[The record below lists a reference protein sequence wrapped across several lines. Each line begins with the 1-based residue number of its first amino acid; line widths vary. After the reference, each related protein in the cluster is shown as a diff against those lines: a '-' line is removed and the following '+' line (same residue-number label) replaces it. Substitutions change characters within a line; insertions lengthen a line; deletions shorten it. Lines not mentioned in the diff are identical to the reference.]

1 MSDTQSVLDT
11 MTAGIIGRKAERA
24 ATLTPVGM
32 ERAVPHA
39 AEQGITLE
47 QAERLLQDLDDANR
61 AGRRAYEN
69 LIRTGQRF
77 VAILSGKPDTA
88 LDEAAVVGDFPAEF
102 AAKAAAAQA
111 ATFGD
116 APPLDEGWSCS
127 VHDQASLK
135 ELTSRKGRKYRACTL
150 CEEFEK

>member
-77 VAILSGKPDTA
+77 VAILSGKPDTM
-88 LDEAAVVGDFPAEF
+88 LDEAKVVDFPAEF
-102 AAKAAAAQA
+102 AAKSAAAQA
-111 ATFGD
+111 ATFSD
-116 APPLDEGWSCS
+116 ASPPDTGWQCPTHGYENL
-127 VHDQASLK
+127 VI
-135 ELTSRKGRKYRACTL
+135 LTSRRGRRYQSCKS
-150 CEEFEK
+150 CEEFER